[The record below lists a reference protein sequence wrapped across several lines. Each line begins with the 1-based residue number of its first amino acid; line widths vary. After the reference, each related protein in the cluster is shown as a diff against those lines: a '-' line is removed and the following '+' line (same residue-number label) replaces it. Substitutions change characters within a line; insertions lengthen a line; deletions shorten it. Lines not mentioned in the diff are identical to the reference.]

1 LGQDRILTP
10 MVPPPLHR
18 VIGLHVGSSEIVG
31 ELVTGLVLNGA
42 EVLERIEEVGCSS
55 SVG

>member
-1 LGQDRILTP
+1 

-18 VIGLHVGSSEIVG
+18 VISLDAGSSEIVE

-42 EVLERIEEVGCSS
+42 EVLERIEEV
-55 SVG
+55 VGRARSRNL